1 MAFCIILDVDF
12 AVVSDVL
19 PPFVLRLTSYID
31 VRCVKPAL
39 VLFPFQRMV
48 QRTHNCTRVLF
59 LFRRCSSFP
68 PPISY
73 CFSIFSGS
81 AAHAFV
87 CFSVFRSVAMAQ
99 HRAQT
104 AVCCVRAHTSMD
116 LHFLLSW
123 IFAFRRIQKERES
136 EKIYI
141 LFVYVF
147 AWAPLSHF
155 GCLLKTQFCVCV
167 LRFISN
173 YIFFSCSILGCRLSL
188 VMLLV
193 HLGAGSLVIVATQ
206 RTNESTLTWATGR
219 ALARNSND
227 NKI

>member
-123 IFAFRRIQKERES
+123 IFAFRRIQKERER
-136 EKIYI
+136 KNIYI
-141 LFVYVF
+141 I
-147 AWAPLSHF
+147 
-155 GCLLKTQFCVCV
+155 CLCFC
-167 LRFISN
+167 L
-173 YIFFSCSILGCRLSL
+173 
-188 VMLLV
+188 
-193 HLGAGSLVIVATQ
+193 GSLITFRLPSENTILCLRSSFHLKLHFFFLLHSWLSVVVGDVVGAFGGGQPRHRGNATNK
-206 RTNESTLTWATGR
+206 RI
-219 ALARNSND
+219 NSNVS
-227 NKI
+227 NWARTRSQQQR